1 MKMLYLRA
9 ILFAFAAIQTVESF
23 TAPVPIASR
32 ISHIAEIS
40 AKRANFRLSET
51 NPPERISGILQGR
64 EEDVSIST
72 PKTVST
78 PKDWPSLW
86 KRRLITSEDP
96 FSIHKISCLLF
107 TVLGTGI
114 LGAAGIRYLMGPEVF
129 AEMPPGM
136 MGPMYAFV
144 LSNTVMCLASIRM
157 SYLHRRMDLAARNAF
172 LGTAASSLFSGFNF
186 LWTNQLGPD
195 ILNDHLV
202 TQGCF
207 ALLLL
212 LNTVLIL
219 DTCFRANEIVEGRKD
234 RKNNTQET
242 NYWLDILAYVFPVAW
257 GLPFVVTTA
266 LVDSFLGREWFFQQ
280 CQYVD
285 QNIGLPGIQSNLSFL
300 QVAGCFGPAFG
311 ALFVTLR
318 DKRLISRTQEIIGIT
333 AFSVPSLIWT
343 VLGTGTFFYY
353 MNWD

>member
-1 MKMLYLRA
+1 MLYLRA
-9 ILFAFAAIQTVESF
+9 ILFAFSAIQTVESF

-32 ISHIAEIS
+32 ISHLAEIS
-40 AKRANFRLSET
+40 AKRENFRLSET

-114 LGAAGIRYLMGPEVF
+114 LGTAGIRYLMGPEVF

-157 SYLHRRMDLAARNAF
+157 SYLHRRIDLAARNAF
-172 LGTAASSLFSGFNF
+172 LGTAASSLFS
-186 LWTNQLGPD
+186 
-195 ILNDHLV
+195 
-202 TQGCF
+202 
-207 ALLLL
+207 
-212 LNTVLIL
+212 
-219 DTCFRANEIVEGRKD
+219 
-234 RKNNTQET
+234 
-242 NYWLDILAYVFPVAW
+242 
-257 GLPFVVTTA
+257 
-266 LVDSFLGREWFFQQ
+266 DSIFFGQI
-280 CQYVD
+280 
-285 QNIGLPGIQSNLSFL
+285 N
-300 QVAGCFGPAFG
+300 
-311 ALFVTLR
+311 
-318 DKRLISRTQEIIGIT
+318 
-333 AFSVPSLIWT
+333 SVPTFWT
-343 VLGTGTFFYY
+343 IASSHRDALRSFCYWIRFSSWTHASER
-353 MNWD
+353 MKL